1 MNLVVNER
9 SSLNNNNRTLG
20 LLPDYAENENWSSY
34 VEKMEFFSLQ
44 MKLKLRIKRKQFYLV
59 VVELLLTAYLKV

>member
-9 SSLNNNNRTLG
+9 SSLNNNNQTLS
-20 LLPDYAENENWSSY
+20 LLSDYAENENWSSY
-34 VEKMEFFSLQ
+34 VEKIEFFSLQ
-44 MKLKLRIKRKQFYLV
+44 IKLKLRIKRKQFYLV